1 MSILRLTAVI
11 QREAD
16 LYVALCPEMDVASQ
30 GSTVEEA
37 RSNLIEAL
45 DLFLE
50 HADAEEIKARTISD
64 VFVTSVEVAV
74 G

>member
-1 MSILRLTAVI
+1 MSMLRLTAVI

-37 RSNLIEAL
+37 RSNLIKAL
-45 DLFLE
+45 ELFLE
-50 HADAEEIKARTISD
+50 HGDTEEIKARTKSD
-64 VFVTSVEVAV
+64 VFITSVEVAV
-74 G
+74 A